1 MSTYG
6 ELAREMEAEDLLEAA
21 PSWPWP
27 FSAGGSLLLEAAA
40 EDMVLR
46 PGPPCPA
53 APAPPSILPPRAA
66 HRGKARGLRSATA
79 LIRRR
84 GAGGGVRVPAS
95 SPESGAP
102 TGWGPG
108 EWGRRRPET
117 EAKVAACG

>member
-6 ELAREMEAEDLLEAA
+6 DLAREMEAEDLLEAA

-84 GAGGGVRVPAS
+84 GAAAGCGAS

-102 TGWGPG
+102 ARWGW
-108 EWGRRRPET
+108 RPET

>member
-6 ELAREMEAEDLLEAA
+6 ELAREMEAEDLLEAP
-21 PSWPWP
+21 PSWPWL

-40 EDMVLR
+40 EEMLLR

-84 GAGGGVRVPAS
+84 GAAAGCGAS

-102 TGWGPG
+102 ARWGW
-108 EWGRRRPET
+108 RPET

>member
-84 GAGGGVRVPAS
+84 GAGGGVRVGGGRAERARRGLEARARRS
-95 SPESGAP
+95 
-102 TGWGPG
+102 
-108 EWGRRRPET
+108 RRRH
-117 EAKVAACG
+117 G